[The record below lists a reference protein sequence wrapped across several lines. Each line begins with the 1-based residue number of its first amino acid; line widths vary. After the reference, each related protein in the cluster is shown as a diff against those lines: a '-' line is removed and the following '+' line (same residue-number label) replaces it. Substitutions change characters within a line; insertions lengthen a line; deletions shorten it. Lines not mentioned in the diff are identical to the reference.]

1 MFAGPLPIRRTPTR
15 GPRYVGL
22 HGIGA
27 AARDRTRMA
36 TVQEETICNLIE
48 AIGARGDRDA
58 FATLFRHFAPRL
70 KAFAMRRGADGATAE
85 EVAQEAMVQV
95 WRRAATFDPARAN
108 GSSWIFAIARNKRI
122 DLVRRE
128 RRPEIEPEGEEA
140 SVPAADNDYDL
151 RENRRA
157 LGRAFENLPA
167 DQSEILRK
175 AYLEDKSH
183 SAIAAETGL
192 PLGTVKSRVR
202 LGLAR
207 LRVLMAGWE
216 S

>member
-1 MFAGPLPIRRTPTR
+1 MHACALPISAPNTHATR
-15 GPRYVGL
+15 YAVAAGL
-22 HGIGA
+22 ADAISGGTS
-27 AARDRTRMA
+27 DA
-36 TVQEETICNLIE
+36 TVQETAISDLIE
-48 AIGARGDRDA
+48 AIGARRDRDA
-58 FATLFRHFAPRL
+58 FAELFRHFAPRL
-70 KAFAMRRGADGATAE
+70 KAYAMRRGADTQSAD

-95 WRRAATFDPARAN
+95 WRRAATFDRARAS

-122 DLVRRE
+122 DLLRRE
-128 RRPEIEPEGEEA
+128 RRPEIEPEDEGLA
-140 SVPAADNDYDL
+140 PAADAAFDAE
-151 RENRRA
+151 ENRRA
-157 LGRAFENLPA
+157 LGRAFENLSP

-192 PLGTVKSRVR
+192 PLGTVKSRAR

-216 S
+216 P

>member
-1 MFAGPLPIRRTPTR
+1 VYAGPLPIPRAPTP
-15 GPRYVGL
+15 GPLYAER
-22 HGIGA
+22 HGIGM
-27 AARDRTRMA
+27 AARDRARNA

-70 KAFAMRRGADGATAE
+70 KGYAMRRGADSASAE

-128 RRPEIEPEGEEA
+128 RHPEIEPEEEA
-140 SVPAADNDYDL
+140 TVPAADNDYDL

-175 AYLEDKSH
+175 AYLEDMSH

-216 S
+216 P